1 MNSIQT
7 FTLDF
12 NTSTT
17 STVVSSPRTG
27 VYEID
32 ISSLRSDVVGNSAV
46 CKWVYAIVQTSN
58 GTTDISDEPFVS
70 IATNLVNY
78 QSLNTK
84 YDGQSNLLLMIDQS
98 TEKNLSAAA
107 TDLNTYTF
115 NNSGS
120 GFRTTIPAK
129 LTIEKRI
136 GVNQTLSADTLKM
149 SLRIEF
155 EIIEKPKEY
164 LN

>member
-46 CKWVYAIVQTSN
+46 CKWVYAIVQTSD

-78 QSLNTK
+78 QSINSK
-84 YDGQSNLLLMIDQS
+84 YDSQSNLLLMIDQS